1 MVRAQRRLLDVLGI
15 DRLLAVG
22 GGSLGGMQALEWTV
36 AYPDQVRACVSIAS
50 TAHLGAQG
58 MAWNAIA
65 RNAIMA
71 DPDWQ
76 GGYYYGTG
84 RAPVAGIGVARMVG
98 HVTYLS
104 AESMAD
110 KFGRRLQDRPDP
122 SYSVDRSRL
131 RSRKLSAPPG
141 AERLPTDSMP
151 TAICTSR
158 ER

>member
-22 GGSLGGMQALEWTV
+22 WRLAGWHAGARVDGRISR
-36 AYPDQVRACVSIAS
+36 QVRACVSIAS

-76 GGYYYGTG
+76 GGSYYGTG
-84 RAPVAGIGVARMVG
+84 ARQWQALGWRAWS
-98 HVTYLS
+98 VT
-104 AESMAD
+104 
-110 KFGRRLQDRPDP
+110 
-122 SYSVDRSRL
+122 
-131 RSRKLSAPPG
+131 
-141 AERLPTDSMP
+141 
-151 TAICTSR
+151 
-158 ER
+158 